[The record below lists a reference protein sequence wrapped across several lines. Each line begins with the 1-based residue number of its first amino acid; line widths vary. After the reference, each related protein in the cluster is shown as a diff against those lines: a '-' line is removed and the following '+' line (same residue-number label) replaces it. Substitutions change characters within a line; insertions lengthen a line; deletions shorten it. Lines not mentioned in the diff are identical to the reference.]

1 MLFEEPLSFV
11 KAFIDDINDSLK
23 DINPNAKLSM
33 IQKKWLTF
41 CCMAILVTNSVCWAK
56 FERSSLVHYSI
67 AALSWMFRN
76 SRINWNLLLH
86 ASLRVI
92 LNTYGIKEGV
102 LVIDDS
108 DKKRSKSTKR
118 IFKVHKIKDKSSGG
132 YIMGQ
137 SIVFLFLV
145 TPIVSIP
152 LGFAFYMPDPGL
164 TAWYKL
170 NKKLK
175 KQGVPKKKRPK
186 KPKRSDKYPTKQKIA
201 LNLLNEFKKYNPIIK
216 IKCVLADA
224 LYGTNDFLTNAS
236 NIFDGIQVISQ
247 LRSNQNIRLRNNTM
261 NLEEYFTKHPGS
273 TQEMKIRGGE
283 KTNVTVGSAR
293 FYIVAHG
300 R

>member
-1 MLFEEPLSFV
+1 
-11 KAFIDDINDSLK
+11 
-23 DINPNAKLSM
+23 
-33 IQKKWLTF
+33 
-41 CCMAILVTNSVCWAK
+41 
-56 FERSSLVHYSI
+56 
-67 AALSWMFRN
+67 
-76 SRINWNLLLH
+76 
-86 ASLRVI
+86 
-92 LNTYGIKEGV
+92 
-102 LVIDDS
+102 VIDDS
-108 DKKRSKSTKR
+108 DKKRSKSTKS
-118 IFKVHKIKDKSSGG
+118 IFKVHKIKDKASGG

-152 LGFAFYMPDPGL
+152 ISFEFYMPDPRL
-164 TAWYKL
+164 TAWYKS

-201 LNLLNEFKKYNPIIK
+201 LNLLNEFKRYNPIIK

-247 LRSNQNIRLRNNTM
+247 LRSNQNIRLSNNTM

-273 TQEMKIRGGE
+273 TQEIKIRGGE

-293 FYIVAHG
+293 LYIVAHG
-300 R
+300 RKRLVIALRYEGEEEYRYLVSSDMSWQHLDIVKAYTLRWLIEVFFQDWKSYEGWGQLTKQPDEDGSSKSLILSLLLDHCLLIHPEQLARL